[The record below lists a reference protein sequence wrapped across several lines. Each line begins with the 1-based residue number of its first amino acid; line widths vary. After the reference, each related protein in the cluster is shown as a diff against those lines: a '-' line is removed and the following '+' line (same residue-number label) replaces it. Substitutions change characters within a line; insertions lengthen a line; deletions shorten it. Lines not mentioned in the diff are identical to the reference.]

1 MDARY
6 FEKPYYIVPREE
18 ISQESFAVI
27 RDAMSR
33 KGVVGLAR
41 VVLSSRERPVLLE
54 PAGRGLLGVTRR
66 TSEMRRTISAKFR
79 K

>member
-1 MDARY
+1 MQIERFIPAGQIDAQY

-33 KGVVGLAR
+33 EALSGLRAWCR
-41 VVLSSRERPVLLE
+41 PRASGQFSSNRQV
-54 PAGRGLLGVTRR
+54 AAF
-66 TSEMRRTISAKFR
+66 SA
-79 K
+79 